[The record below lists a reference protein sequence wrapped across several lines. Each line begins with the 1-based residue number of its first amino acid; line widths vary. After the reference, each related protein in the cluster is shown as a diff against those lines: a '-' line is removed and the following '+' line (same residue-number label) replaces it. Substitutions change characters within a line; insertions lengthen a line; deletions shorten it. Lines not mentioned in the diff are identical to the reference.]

1 MASRLVVVAALLL
14 ALSVSAEPLLGTSVG
29 NADTFVSEGVKLF
42 NRKSYQKAAEEFLKA
57 TRANPANTAVYVQL
71 ARAEMLA
78 RETVKACYAY
88 RIYLKVTPETPDR
101 KKAAAEAD
109 QCERQAKATKEQ
121 SELLQRYVDSRA
133 AFFSSL
139 DKGELLGPGGAAAS
153 LESLVKDGFLGPEL
167 GDMGTKLGAAATGQA
182 DAIHKR
188 ALAGE
193 KLTSEQLKQAR
204 PLYQVAQDVSS
215 ASPDSRGRMA
225 FLDGLAELSE
235 KNHRKAEGHFTEAA
249 KSDPSNKE
257 YVFYRALAIFQGG
270 DRPQA
275 LKVLEGDLKDDP
287 RTAMLRA
294 ALSVGHSSDSGAAEI
309 EKLLFSTRNPPEKQQ

>member
-1 MASRLVVVAALLL
+1 MASRLVVLAALLV
-14 ALSVSAEPLLGTSVG
+14 ALSASADPLLGPSVG

-42 NRKSYQKAAEEFLKA
+42 NRKSYRQAADEFLKA

-71 ARAEMLA
+71 ARAQMLA
-78 RETVKACYAY
+78 KETVRACYSY
-88 RIYLKVTPETPDR
+88 RIYLKVTPDSPDR
-101 KKAAAEAD
+101 KKASAEAD

-121 SELLQRYVDSRA
+121 SELLQKYVDARA

-139 DKGELLGPGGAAAS
+139 DKAELLGVGGAAAS
-153 LESLVKDGFLGPEL
+153 LEALVKDGFLGPEL
-167 GDMGTKLGAAATGQA
+167 GDMGTKLGSAATGQA

-193 KLTSEQLKQAR
+193 HLSSEQLKQAR
-204 PLYQVAQDVSS
+204 PLYQIAGDVGA

-225 FLDGLAELSE
+225 FLDGLAELGE
-235 KNHRKAEGHFTEAA
+235 KNYRKAETHFTEAT
-249 KSDPSNKE
+249 KSDAANKE

-275 LKVLEGDLKDDP
+275 LKVLEADLKDDP

-294 ALSVGHSSDSGAAEI
+294 ALAVGHSSDSGAAEL
-309 EKLLFSTRNPPEKQQ
+309 EKLLFTTRNPQEK